1 MTMSD
6 PAIESYVSKFRNAGV
21 GGNPCDELEIA
32 ELERQLGVGFPAAYK
47 AFLTLAGQGFA
58 PLQGSHHAVEDDLS
72 DLQEAGRSI
81 AAHERTQLPSGAFVF
96 LVHQGCAC
104 LFFVLHDMDD
114 PAVFEC
120 VEGLGPPRP
129 IATHFSDWVLEQL
142 ATSRALKERRI
153 Q

>member
-1 MTMSD
+1 MSD
-6 PAIESYVSKFRNAGV
+6 PATESYVSMFRNAGV
-21 GGNPCDELEIA
+21 AGNPCDEWEIA
-32 ELERQLGVGFPAAYK
+32 ELQRQLGVEFPPAYK

-58 PLQGSHHAVEDDLS
+58 PLQGSHHAAEDDLS
-72 DLQEAGRSI
+72 ELQEAGRSI
-81 AAHERTQLPSGAFVF
+81 AEHEKTQLPAGAFVF

-129 IATHFSDWVLEQL
+129 ITTRFSNWVLEQL
-142 ATSRALKERRI
+142 ARSRALKERRI